1 MAWLFLTEVQY
12 SNGVGN
18 VAAKNQNQNG
28 LTLSELSVA

>member
-18 VAAKNQNQNG
+18 VAAKNQNKDSF
-28 LTLSELSVA
+28 TLNELSLA